1 MNTMLQQQPSAPA
14 QADTERQNVARTQ
27 PASHDETARITVAV
41 RPKPRSSTRN
51 IPSLDGLR
59 AISIMFVVASHA
71 HWALTGTLSR
81 SAWRNWHYYG
91 VLGVTVFFVISGYLI
106 TNLLLKELD
115 TTGSIRLKHFYI
127 RRAFRI
133 FPAFYVYLAFIGVLW
148 SMGLVQETLGSYV
161 AAFTYTWN
169 YYPYA
174 AGWTL
179 GHVWS
184 LCIEEQFYLC
194 WPLLLLWAGKVRGL
208 RIALCIILL
217 APFIRVVTYE
227 FAPVMRGHLGMMLHT
242 RIDTLLFGCALAVLS
257 QDPLFVAKL
266 RRLCHPLV
274 LGGLL
279 FFVLLV
285 SPVLSARFGGSYDA
299 PIGFTL
305 LGASIS
311 ILLFYCIQ
319 WPESTVG
326 RVLNLWPVRHL
337 GVISYS
343 VYLWQQI
350 FDGGQPLIHTRYLG
364 LTLLLILLTAEASY
378 WVIERPA
385 LRLRRRL
392 DERSD
397 QLMMRM
403 NLAVR

>member
-1 MNTMLQQQPSAPA
+1 
-14 QADTERQNVARTQ
+14 
-27 PASHDETARITVAV
+27 
-41 RPKPRSSTRN
+41 
-51 IPSLDGLR
+51 
-59 AISIMFVVASHA
+59 
-71 HWALTGTLSR
+71 
-81 SAWRNWHYYG
+81 
-91 VLGVTVFFVISGYLI
+91 
-106 TNLLLKELD
+106 
-115 TTGSIRLKHFYI
+115 
-127 RRAFRI
+127 
-133 FPAFYVYLAFIGVLW
+133 
-148 SMGLVQETLGSYV
+148 
-161 AAFTYTWN
+161 
-169 YYPYA
+169 
-174 AGWTL
+174 
-179 GHVWS
+179 
-184 LCIEEQFYLC
+184 
-194 WPLLLLWAGKVRGL
+194 
-208 RIALCIILL
+208 
-217 APFIRVVTYE
+217 
-227 FAPVMRGHLGMMLHT
+227 MRGHLGMMLHT
-242 RIDTLLFGCALAVLS
+242 RIDSLLFGCVLAVLS
-257 QDPLFVAKL
+257 QDPLVVAKL
-266 RRLCHPLV
+266 RRLCHPLF

-319 WPESTVG
+319 WPEAPVG

-350 FDGGQPLIHTRYLG
+350 FDGSQPLIHTRYLG